1 MLTNILMKRNISQK
15 LILLSFITLP
25 AVGLIGYADYKT
37 NQKLVDSGQWVQQT
51 ERVIYESDNLYSLS
65 KDIEIQTQGCLIIN
79 DSASLQPRIF
89 PKTIFTYI
97 GQLRR
102 LTIDNPSQQQR
113 IDSLTLYMFKY
124 LNFSY
129 QTVELRN
136 REGLIKAIAF
146 IATKEGLHYTDRINS
161 IIKDIQQEEKSQL
174 TQRIQT
180 NERSV
185 SVFKLFSVVMLLLMG
200 AIAVLLLLT
209 AGKFSLQTKEKE
221 LRAAE
226 LVIANKELAFQN
238 REKERRAGELI
249 VANKELIFQNDEKG
263 KRAAELVVAE
273 EQIQFDRN
281 NLAALIN
288 NTDDMMWSI
297 DVDLRLITFNQAFNK
312 AIMLTTGK
320 TPQKGEN
327 IPSSFVNENRLNAFK
342 ILYEKALKGDSF
354 TILDRLDYPADL
366 WSEVSFYPLLNGD
379 TIIGTACFSRDVTQR
394 TKNERVLRAMESEI
408 SNQKIQEQKKITR
421 AILNAQEKER
431 NHIGQELHDNISQ
444 ILASSKLYL
453 SSACEGNESLKE
465 LVKYPSEL
473 IDSSIQEI
481 RSLSSRHV
489 TPLKDVDLRD
499 LVQSLLDRLRENT
512 SINTIFTYDI
522 ADRELTDD
530 LKLNIYRIIQE
541 QINNIV
547 KYASAGNVNIAIE
560 AKPAGLHI
568 ELKDDGAGFDLIRK
582 RSGIG
587 LSNMMN
593 RIESFNGQMILES
606 SVGTGCSIRIDIP
619 FGS

>member
-1 MLTNILMKRNISQK
+1 MKRNIRQK
-15 LILLSFITLP
+15 LILLSFITLS

-37 NQKLVDSGQWVQQT
+37 NQKLVSSGQWVQQT
-51 ERVIYESDNLYSLS
+51 ERVIYQSDNLYTLC
-65 KDIEIQTQGCLIIN
+65 KDIEIHTQGCLISN
-79 DSASLQPRIF
+79 DSASLEPRIF
-89 PKTIFTYI
+89 PKTIFAYI

-102 LTIDNPSQQQR
+102 LTLDNPSQQQR

-136 REGLIKAIAF
+136 SQGLIKAIAF

-161 IIKDIQQEEKSQL
+161 IIKDIQQEENSLL
-174 TQRIQT
+174 TQRMRT

-185 SVFKLFSVVMLLLMG
+185 SAFKLFSVVMLLLMG
-200 AIAVLLLLT
+200 VISVLLLLT
-209 AGKFSLQTKEKE
+209 AGKFFLQTKEKE

-226 LVIANKELAFQN
+226 LVIANNELAFQN
-238 REKERRAGELI
+238 REKERRAE
-249 VANKELIFQNDEKG
+249 
-263 KRAAELVVAE
+263 ELVIAE
-273 EQIQFDRN
+273 EQIEFDRN

-312 AIMLTTGK
+312 AIVLTTGK
-320 TPQKGEN
+320 PPVKGEK
-327 IPSSFVNENRLNAFK
+327 IPSSHVNENRLNTFK
-342 ILYEKALKGDSF
+342 MLYEKALNGESF

-366 WSEVSFYPLLNGD
+366 WSEVSFYPLRNGE

-394 TKNERVLRAMESEI
+394 TRNERVLRGMESKM
-408 SNQKIQEQKKITR
+408 SNQKIQEQKKIAR

-453 SSACEGNESLKE
+453 SSACQGNESMEE

-473 IDSSIQEI
+473 IDNSIQEI
-481 RSLSSRHV
+481 RLLSSRHV
-489 TPLKDVDLRD
+489 TPLKDVDLQD
-499 LVQSLLDRLRENT
+499 LVQSLLDKLRENT
-512 SINTIFTYDI
+512 SIDTVFTYDI
-522 ADRELTDD
+522 AEMELTDD

-541 QINNIV
+541 QVNNIV
-547 KYASAGNVNIAIE
+547 KHASAGKVNITIE
-560 AKPAGLHI
+560 AKTAGLHI
-568 ELKDDGAGFDLIRK
+568 ELKDDGAGFDLTRK

-606 SVGTGCSIRIDIP
+606 SVGEGCSIRIDIP
-619 FGS
+619 FG

>member
-1 MLTNILMKRNISQK
+1 VKRNISQK
-15 LILLSFITLP
+15 LILLSFITLSGI
-25 AVGLIGYADYKT
+25 GLIGYADYKT

-51 ERVIYESDNLYSLS
+51 ERVIYQSDNLYSLS
-65 KDIEIQTQGCLIIN
+65 KDIEIETQGCLITN
-79 DSASLQPRIF
+79 DSASLEPRIF

-102 LTIDNPSQQQR
+102 LTQDNPSQQQR

-136 REGLIKAIAF
+136 SQGLIKAIAF

-161 IIKDIQQEEKSQL
+161 IIRDIQQEENSIL
-174 TQRIQT
+174 EQRILT

-185 SVFKLFSVVMLLLMG
+185 SAFKLFSLGMLLLMG
-200 AIAVLLLLT
+200 AIAVLLLVT
-209 AGKFSLQTKEKE
+209 ASKFFLQTKEKE

-226 LVIANKELAFQN
+226 LVI
-238 REKERRAGELI
+238 
-249 VANKELIFQNDEKG
+249 V
-263 KRAAELVVAE
+263 E
-273 EQIQFDRN
+273 EQIEFDRN

-297 DVDLRLITFNQAFNK
+297 DAHLRLITFNQAFNK
-312 AIMLTTGK
+312 AIVSTTGK
-320 TPQKGEN
+320 PARKGEN
-327 IPSSFVNENRLNAFK
+327 ILSSYVNENRLNTFK
-342 ILYEKALKGDSF
+342 VLYEKALIGESF
-354 TILDRLDYPADL
+354 AILDRLDYPADL
-366 WSEVSFYPLLNGD
+366 WSEVSFYPLLNGN

-394 TKNERVLRAMESEI
+394 TKNERDLRTMELEI
-408 SNQKIQEQKKITR
+408 SNQKIQEQKKIAR

-431 NHIGQELHDNISQ
+431 NRIGQELHDNISQ
-444 ILASSKLYL
+444 ILASSKLFL

-481 RSLSSRHV
+481 RSLSSRQV
-489 TPLKDVDLRD
+489 TPLKNVDLRD

-512 SINTIFTYDI
+512 SINTVFTYDV
-522 ADRELTDD
+522 AERELTDD

-541 QINNIV
+541 QIQNIV
-547 KYASAGNVNIAIE
+547 KYASAGKVTIAIE

-568 ELKDDGAGFDLIRK
+568 ELKDDGSGFDPTMK

-606 SVGTGCSIRIDIP
+606 SVGEGCSIRIDIP
-619 FGS
+619 FG

>member
-25 AVGLIGYADYKT
+25 AVGLLGYADYKT
-37 NQKLVDSGQWVQQT
+37 NQKLVDSGQWVQET
-51 ERVIYESDNLYSLS
+51 ERVIYQSDNLYALS
-65 KDIEIQTQGCLIIN
+65 KDIQIQTQGCLITN
-79 DSASLQPRIF
+79 DSASLEPRIF

-102 LTIDNPSQQQR
+102 LTMDNPYQQQR
-113 IDSLTLYMFKY
+113 IDSLTLYMFRY

-136 REGLIKAIAF
+136 SQGLIKAIAF
-146 IATKEGLHYTDRINS
+146 IATKEGLHYSDRINA
-161 IIKDIQQEEKSQL
+161 IIKDIQQEENRLL
-174 TQRIQT
+174 TQRMQT

-185 SVFKLFSVVMLLLMG
+185 SAFKLFSIVMLLLMG
-200 AIAVLLLLT
+200 AIAFLLFLT
-209 AGKFSLQTKEKE
+209 ARKFFLQTKEKE
-221 LRAAE
+221 MRAAE

-238 REKERRAGELI
+238 REKERRAAELI

-263 KRAAELVVAE
+263 KRAAELVIAE
-273 EQIQFDRN
+273 EQIEFDRN

-312 AIMLTTGK
+312 AIVSTTGK
-320 TPQKGEN
+320 LPRKGEN
-327 IPSSFVNENRLNAFK
+327 IPSSHVNEHRLNTFK
-342 ILYEKALKGDSF
+342 ILYEKALKGESF
-354 TILDRLDYPADL
+354 TILDRLDYPAAL
-366 WSEVSFYPLLNGD
+366 WSEVSFYPLRNGE

-408 SNQKIQEQKKITR
+408 SNQKIQEQKKIAR
-421 AILNAQEKER
+421 AILTAQEKER

-444 ILASSKLYL
+444 ILATSKLYL

-481 RSLSSRHV
+481 RLLSSRHV
-489 TPLKDVDLRD
+489 TPLKDVDLQE

-512 SINTIFTYDI
+512 SIHTLFTYDI
-522 ADRELTDD
+522 AERELTDD

-547 KYASAGNVNIAIE
+547 KYAAAGNVHITIE
-560 AKPAGLHI
+560 AKPASLHI
-568 ELKDDGAGFDLIRK
+568 ELLDDGAGFDPTRK

-606 SVGTGCSIRIDIP
+606 SVGMGCSIQIDIP
-619 FGS
+619 FA

>member
-1 MLTNILMKRNISQK
+1 VNRNRSQK
-15 LILLSFITLP
+15 LILLSLIALSG
-25 AVGLIGYADYKT
+25 VGLIGYADYKT
-37 NQKLVDSGQWVQQT
+37 NQKLVNSGQLVQHT
-51 ERVIYESDNLYSLS
+51 ERVIYQSDNLYSLS
-65 KDIEIQTQGCLIIN
+65 KDIEIQTQGCLITN
-79 DSASLQPRIF
+79 DSASLEPRIF

-136 REGLIKAIAF
+136 SQGLIKAIAF
-146 IATKEGLHYTDRINS
+146 IATKEGLHYADRINS
-161 IIKDIQQEEKSQL
+161 IIKGIQQEENNLL
-174 TQRIQT
+174 TQRMLT

-185 SVFKLFSVVMLLLMG
+185 TAFKLFSVGMLLLMG

-209 AGKFSLQTKEKE
+209 AGKFFLQIKEKE

-226 LVIANKELAFQN
+226 LAI
-238 REKERRAGELI
+238 
-249 VANKELIFQNDEKG
+249 ANKELIFQNDEKG
-263 KRAAELVVAE
+263 KRAAELVIAE
-273 EQIQFDRN
+273 EQIEFDRN

-297 DVDLRLITFNQAFNK
+297 DEDLRLITFNQAFNK
-312 AIMLTTGK
+312 AIVLTTGQ
-320 TPQKGEN
+320 TPRKGES
-327 IPSSFVNENRLNAFK
+327 IPSSHVNENRLNAFK
-342 ILYEKALKGDSF
+342 ILYEKALKGESF

-366 WSEVSFYPLLNGD
+366 WSEVSFYPLRNGE

-394 TKNERVLRAMESEI
+394 TMNERVLRAMESEI
-408 SNQKIQEQKKITR
+408 SNQKIQEQKMIAR

-481 RSLSSRHV
+481 RLLSSRHV
-489 TPLKDVDLRD
+489 TPLKDVDLQD
-499 LVQSLLDRLRENT
+499 LVQSLLDKLKENT
-512 SINTIFTYDI
+512 SINTVFTYDI
-522 ADRELTDD
+522 AEMELTDD

-541 QINNIV
+541 QVNNMV
-547 KYASAGNVNIAIE
+547 KYASAGNVNITIE

-568 ELKDDGAGFDLIRK
+568 ELKDDGAGFDLTRK

-606 SVGTGCSIRIDIP
+606 SLGEGCSIRIDIP
-619 FGS
+619 FG

>member
-1 MLTNILMKRNISQK
+1 MKRNISQK

-25 AVGLIGYADYKT
+25 GVGLIGYADYKT
-37 NQKLVDSGQWVQQT
+37 NQKLVSSGQLVQHTQG
-51 ERVIYESDNLYSLS
+51 VIYQSDNLYALS
-65 KDIEIQTQGCLIIN
+65 KDIEIQTQGCLIAN
-79 DSASLQPRIF
+79 DSTFLTPRIF

-102 LTIDNPSQQQR
+102 LTLDNPSQQQR

-136 REGLIKAIAF
+136 SGGVIKAIAF
-146 IATKEGLHYTDRINS
+146 IASKAGLHYSDRINA
-161 IIKDIQQEEKSQL
+161 IIKDIQREESSL
-174 TQRIQT
+174 LAQRIHN

-185 SVFKLFSVVMLLLMG
+185 SAFKFFSTGMLLLMG
-200 AIAVLLLLT
+200 VTAVFFIVT
-209 AGKFSLQTKEKE
+209 AGKFFLQTKEKE

-226 LVIANKELAFQN
+226 LLIANKELAFQN
-238 REKERRAGELI
+238 REKEQR
-249 VANKELIFQNDEKG
+249 
-263 KRAAELVVAE
+263 AE
-273 EQIQFDRN
+273 ELAIAEDQIEFDRN

-297 DVDLRLITFNQAFNK
+297 DMELRLVTFNEAFNK
-312 AIMLTTGK
+312 AIVSTTGSS
-320 TPQKGEN
+320 PRKGEI
-327 IPSSFVNENRLNAFK
+327 IPSSHISENRLNTFK
-342 ILYEKALKGDSF
+342 ILYEKALKGESF
-354 TILDRLDYPADL
+354 TILDRLDYPADV
-366 WSEVSFYPLLNGD
+366 WSEVSFYPLRNGEA
-379 TIIGTACFSRDVTQR
+379 IIGTACFSRDVTQR
-394 TKNERVLRAMESEI
+394 TRNERVLSAMELEI
-408 SNQKIQEQKKITR
+408 SNQKIQEQKKVAR
-421 AILNAQEKER
+421 AILTAQEKQR

-453 SSACEGNESLKE
+453 SSACEGNESLLE
-465 LVKYPSEL
+465 LIKYPSEL

-481 RSLSSRHV
+481 RLLSSRHV
-489 TPLKDVDLRD
+489 TPLKDVDLED
-499 LVQSLLDRLRENT
+499 LVKSLLDGLRENT
-512 SINTIFTYDI
+512 SIDTVFTYDI
-522 ADRELTDD
+522 AERDLTDD

-547 KYASAGNVNIAIE
+547 KYASARKVTITIE

-568 ELKDDGAGFDLIRK
+568 EVIDDGAGFDLTKK

-593 RIESFNGQMILES
+593 RIESFNGQMLLES

-619 FGS
+619 FG

>member
-1 MLTNILMKRNISQK
+1 MKRNISQK
-15 LILLSFITLP
+15 LILLSFITL
-25 AVGLIGYADYKT
+25 AGVGLICYADYKT
-37 NQKLVDSGQWVQQT
+37 NRKLVDSGQLVQHT
-51 ERVIYESDNLYSLS
+51 ERVIYQSDNIYSLS
-65 KDIEIQTQGCLIIN
+65 KDIEIQTQGCLITN
-79 DSASLQPRIF
+79 DSASLEPRIF

-102 LTIDNPSQQQR
+102 LTTDNPSQQQR
-113 IDSLTLYMFKY
+113 IDTLTLYMFKY

-136 REGLIKAIAF
+136 SQGLIKAIAF
-146 IATKEGLHYTDRINS
+146 IATKEGLHYADRINS
-161 IIKDIQQEEKSQL
+161 IIRDIQQEENSLL
-174 TQRIQT
+174 TQRLQT

-185 SVFKLFSVVMLLLMG
+185 SAFKLFSVAMLLIMG

-209 AGKFSLQTKEKE
+209 AGKFFLQTKEKE

-226 LVIANKELAFQN
+226 LVIANKELAFQS

-249 VANKELIFQNDEKG
+249 AAKKELIFQNDEKG
-263 KRAAELVVAE
+263 KRAAELVIAE
-273 EQIQFDRN
+273 DQIEFDGN

-288 NTDDMMWSI
+288 NTDDLMWSI

-312 AIMLTTGK
+312 DIVLTTGK
-320 TPQKGEN
+320 PPRKGEY
-327 IPSSFVNENRLNAFK
+327 IPSSNINENRLNTFK
-342 ILYEKALKGDSF
+342 ILYEKALKGESF
-354 TILDRLDYPADL
+354 TILDRLDYPDDV
-366 WSEVSFYPLLNGD
+366 WSEVSFYPLRNGES
-379 TIIGTACFSRDVTQR
+379 IIGTACFSRDITQR

-408 SNQKIQEQKKITR
+408 SNQKIQEQKKIAR

-431 NHIGQELHDNISQ
+431 NHIGQELHDNITQ

-481 RSLSSRHV
+481 RLLSSRHV
-489 TPLKDVDLRD
+489 TPLKDVDLQD

-512 SINTIFTYDI
+512 SINTLFTYDI
-522 ADRELTDD
+522 AERELTDD

-547 KYASAGNVNIAIE
+547 KYASAANVNITIE

-568 ELKDDGAGFDLIRK
+568 ELMDDGVGFDPTRK

-606 SVGTGCSIRIDIP
+606 AVGEGCSIRIDIP
-619 FGS
+619 FG

>member
-1 MLTNILMKRNISQK
+1 
-15 LILLSFITLP
+15 
-25 AVGLIGYADYKT
+25 
-37 NQKLVDSGQWVQQT
+37 
-51 ERVIYESDNLYSLS
+51 
-65 KDIEIQTQGCLIIN
+65 
-79 DSASLQPRIF
+79 
-89 PKTIFTYI
+89 
-97 GQLRR
+97 
-102 LTIDNPSQQQR
+102 
-113 IDSLTLYMFKY
+113 MFKY

-136 REGLIKAIAF
+136 SQGLIKAIAF

-161 IIKDIQQEEKSQL
+161 IIKDIQQEENSLL
-174 TQRIQT
+174 TQRMQT

-185 SVFKLFSVVMLLLMG
+185 SAFKFFSVGMLLLMG
-200 AIAVLLLLT
+200 AISVLLLLT
-209 AGKFSLQTKEKE
+209 AGKFFLQTKEKD

-238 REKERRAGELI
+238 QEKERRAAELI
-249 VANKELIFQNDEKG
+249 VANKELIFQNNEKG
-263 KRAAELVVAE
+263 KRAAELIIAE
-273 EQIQFDRN
+273 EQIEFDRN
-281 NLAALIN
+281 NIAALIN

-297 DVDLRLITFNQAFNK
+297 DADLRLITFNEAFNK
-312 AIMLTTGK
+312 AIVLTTGK
-320 TPQKGEN
+320 PPRKGEN
-327 IPSSFVNENRLNAFK
+327 IPSSHVNENRLNTFN
-342 ILYEKALKGDSF
+342 ILYEKALKGESF

-366 WSEVSFYPLLNGD
+366 WSEVSFYPLRNGE

-394 TKNERVLRAMESEI
+394 TKNERVLSAMESEI
-408 SNQKIQEQKKITR
+408 SNQKIQEQKKIAR

-453 SSACEGNESLKE
+453 SSACEGNESLKQ

-473 IDSSIQEI
+473 IESSIQEI
-481 RSLSSRHV
+481 RLLSSRHV
-489 TPLKDVDLRD
+489 TPLKDVDLQD
-499 LVQSLLDRLRENT
+499 LVQSLLDRLEETT
-512 SINTIFTYDI
+512 SINTVFTYDI
-522 ADRELTDD
+522 AERELTDD

-541 QINNIV
+541 QISNVV
-547 KYASAGNVNIAIE
+547 KYASAGKVNIAIE

-568 ELKDDGAGFDLIRK
+568 ELSDDGAGFDLTRK

-619 FGS
+619 FG

>member
-1 MLTNILMKRNISQK
+1 MKRNISQK

-25 AVGLIGYADYKT
+25 GVGLIGYADYKT
-37 NQKLVDSGQWVQQT
+37 NQKLVNSGQLVQHT
-51 ERVIYESDNLYSLS
+51 ERVICQSDNLYSLS
-65 KDIEIQTQGCLIIN
+65 KDIEIQTQGCLITN
-79 DSASLQPRIF
+79 DSASLEPRIF

-136 REGLIKAIAF
+136 SQGLIKAIAF
-146 IATKEGLHYTDRINS
+146 IATKEGLHYADRINS
-161 IIKDIQQEEKSQL
+161 IIKGIQQEENNLL
-174 TQRIQT
+174 TQRMLT

-185 SVFKLFSVVMLLLMG
+185 TAFKLFSVGMLLLMG

-209 AGKFSLQTKEKE
+209 AGKFFLQIKEKE

-226 LVIANKELAFQN
+226 LAI
-238 REKERRAGELI
+238 
-249 VANKELIFQNDEKG
+249 ANKELIFQNDEKG
-263 KRAAELVVAE
+263 KRAAELVIAE
-273 EQIQFDRN
+273 EQIEFDRN

-297 DVDLRLITFNQAFNK
+297 DEDLRLITFNQAFNK
-312 AIMLTTGK
+312 AIVLTTGQ
-320 TPQKGEN
+320 TPRKGES
-327 IPSSFVNENRLNAFK
+327 IPSSHVNENRLNAFK
-342 ILYEKALKGDSF
+342 ILYEKALKGESF

-366 WSEVSFYPLLNGD
+366 WSEVSFYPLRNGE

-394 TKNERVLRAMESEI
+394 TMNERVLRAMESEI
-408 SNQKIQEQKKITR
+408 SNQKIQEQKMIAR

-481 RSLSSRHV
+481 RLLSSRHV
-489 TPLKDVDLRD
+489 TPLKDVDLQD
-499 LVQSLLDRLRENT
+499 LVQSLLDKLKENT
-512 SINTIFTYDI
+512 SINTVFTYDL
-522 ADRELTDD
+522 AEMELTDD

-541 QINNIV
+541 QINNMV
-547 KYASAGNVNIAIE
+547 KYASAGNVNITIE

-568 ELKDDGAGFDLIRK
+568 ELKDDGAGFDLTRK

-593 RIESFNGQMILES
+593 RIESFNGQMIPES
-606 SVGTGCSIRIDIP
+606 SLGEGCSIRIDIP
-619 FGS
+619 FG

>member
-1 MLTNILMKRNISQK
+1 MKRNISQK

-25 AVGLIGYADYKT
+25 GVGLIGYADYKT
-37 NQKLVDSGQWVQQT
+37 NQKLVNSGQLVQHT
-51 ERVIYESDNLYSLS
+51 ERVIYQSDNLYSLS
-65 KDIEIQTQGCLIIN
+65 KDIEIQTQGCLITN
-79 DSASLQPRIF
+79 DSASLEPRIF

-136 REGLIKAIAF
+136 SQGLIKAIAF
-146 IATKEGLHYTDRINS
+146 IATKEGLHYADRINS
-161 IIKDIQQEEKSQL
+161 IIKGIQQEENNLL
-174 TQRIQT
+174 TQRMLT

-185 SVFKLFSVVMLLLMG
+185 TAFKLFSVGMLLLMG

-209 AGKFSLQTKEKE
+209 AGKFFLQIKEKE

-226 LVIANKELAFQN
+226 LVI
-238 REKERRAGELI
+238 
-249 VANKELIFQNDEKG
+249 ANKELIFQNDEKG
-263 KRAAELVVAE
+263 KRAAELVIAE
-273 EQIQFDRN
+273 EQIEFDRN
-281 NLAALIN
+281 NLSALIN

-297 DVDLRLITFNQAFNK
+297 DEDLRLITFNQAFNK
-312 AIMLTTGK
+312 AIVLTTGQ
-320 TPQKGEN
+320 TPRKGES
-327 IPSSFVNENRLNAFK
+327 IPSSHVNENRLNAFK
-342 ILYEKALKGDSF
+342 ILYEKALKGESF

-366 WSEVSFYPLLNGD
+366 WSEVSFYPLRNGE

-394 TKNERVLRAMESEI
+394 TMNERVLRAMESEI
-408 SNQKIQEQKKITR
+408 SNQKIQEQKMIAR

-481 RSLSSRHV
+481 RLLSSRHV
-489 TPLKDVDLRD
+489 TPLKDVDLQD
-499 LVQSLLDRLRENT
+499 LVQSLLDKLKENT
-512 SINTIFTYDI
+512 SINTVFTYDI
-522 ADRELTDD
+522 AEMELTDD

-541 QINNIV
+541 QVNNMV
-547 KYASAGNVNIAIE
+547 KYASAGNVNITIE

-568 ELKDDGAGFDLIRK
+568 ELKDDGAGFDLTKK

-606 SVGTGCSIRIDIP
+606 SLGEGCSIRIDIP
-619 FGS
+619 FG

>member
-1 MLTNILMKRNISQK
+1 MKRNISQK

-25 AVGLIGYADYKT
+25 GVGLIGYADYKT
-37 NQKLVDSGQWVQQT
+37 NQKLVESGQWVQQT
-51 ERVIYESDNLYSLS
+51 ERVIYQSDNLYSLS
-65 KDIEIQTQGCLIIN
+65 KDIEIQTQGCLITN
-79 DSASLQPRIF
+79 DSASLEPRIF

-102 LTIDNPSQQQR
+102 LTQDNPSQQQR

-136 REGLIKAIAF
+136 SEGLIKAIAF
-146 IATKEGLHYTDRINS
+146 ISSKQGLHYTDRINA
-161 IIKDIQQEEKSQL
+161 IIKDIQQEENNVL

-185 SVFKLFSVVMLLLMG
+185 SAFKLFSVFMLLLIG

-209 AGKFSLQTKEKE
+209 AGKFFLQTKEKE
-221 LRAAE
+221 VRAAE

-249 VANKELIFQNDEKG
+249 VANKELIFQSDEKE
-263 KRAAELVVAE
+263 KRAAELVITE
-273 EQIQFDRN
+273 EQIEFDRN

-312 AIMLTTGK
+312 AIVSTTGK
-320 TPQKGEN
+320 LPRKGEN
-327 IPSSFVNENRLNAFK
+327 IPSSNVNENRLNTFK
-342 ILYEKALKGDSF
+342 ILYEKALTGESF

-366 WSEVSFYPLLNGD
+366 WSEVSFYPLRNGE
-379 TIIGTACFSRDVTQR
+379 TIIGTACFSRDVTLR
-394 TKNERVLRAMESEI
+394 TRNERVLRAMESEM
-408 SNQKIQEQKKITR
+408 SNQKIQEQKKIAR

-453 SSACEGNESLKE
+453 SSACAGNESLKE

-481 RSLSSRHV
+481 RLLSSRHV
-489 TPLKDVDLRD
+489 TPLKDVDLQD
-499 LVQSLLDRLRENT
+499 LVQTLLDRLRENT
-512 SINTIFTYDI
+512 SIDTVFTYDL
-522 ADRELTDD
+522 AERELTDD

-547 KYASAGNVNIAIE
+547 KYASAGKVNITIE
-560 AKPAGLHI
+560 AKPAGLHV
-568 ELKDDGAGFDLIRK
+568 ELTDDGAGFDLTRK

-606 SVGTGCSIRIDIP
+606 SVGNGCSIRIDIP
-619 FGS
+619 FG

>member
-1 MLTNILMKRNISQK
+1 MKRNISQK

-25 AVGLIGYADYKT
+25 GVGLIGYADYKT
-37 NQKLVDSGQWVQQT
+37 NQKLVDSGLWVQHT
-51 ERVIYESDNLYSLS
+51 ERVIYQSDNLYSLS
-65 KDIEIQTQGCLIIN
+65 KDIEIQTQGCLITN
-79 DSASLQPRIF
+79 DSASLEPHIF

-97 GQLRR
+97 RELRR
-102 LTIDNPSQQQR
+102 LTLDNPSQQQR

-136 REGLIKAIAF
+136 SQGLIRAIAF
-146 IATKEGLHYTDRINS
+146 ISTKEGLHYTDRINS
-161 IIKDIQQEEKSQL
+161 IIKDIQQEENSLL
-174 TQRIQT
+174 TQRMQT

-185 SVFKLFSVVMLLLMG
+185 SAFKLFSVGMLLLMG

-209 AGKFSLQTKEKE
+209 AGKFLLQTKEKE

-249 VANKELIFQNDEKG
+249 IANKELIFQNDEKG
-263 KRAAELVVAE
+263 KRAAELVIAE
-273 EQIQFDRN
+273 EQIEFDRN

-297 DVDLRLITFNQAFNK
+297 DADLRLITFNEAFNK
-312 AIMLTTGK
+312 SIVLTTGK
-320 TPQKGEN
+320 RPRKGEN
-327 IPSSFVNENRLNAFK
+327 IPSFHVNENRLNTFNM
-342 ILYEKALKGDSF
+342 LYEKALKGESF

-366 WSEVSFYPLLNGD
+366 WSEVSFYPLRNGE
-379 TIIGTACFSRDVTQR
+379 TIVGTACFSRDVTQR
-394 TKNERVLRAMESEI
+394 TKKERVLQAMESEI
-408 SNQKIQEQKKITR
+408 SNQKIQEQKKIAR

-431 NHIGQELHDNISQ
+431 NHIGQELHDNVSQ

-465 LVKYPSEL
+465 LVKYPNEL

-481 RSLSSRHV
+481 RLLSSRQV
-489 TPLKDVDLRD
+489 TPLKDVDLQD
-499 LVQSLLDRLRENT
+499 LVQTLLDRLRDNT
-512 SINTIFTYDI
+512 SINTVFTYDI
-522 ADRELTDD
+522 AERELADD

-541 QINNIV
+541 QIHNIV
-547 KYASAGNVNIAIE
+547 KYASAGNVNIIIE
-560 AKPAGLHI
+560 AKLAGLHI
-568 ELKDDGAGFDLIRK
+568 EMKDDGAGFDLTRK

-606 SVGTGCSIRIDIP
+606 AVGEGCSIRIDIP
-619 FGS
+619 FG

>member
-1 MLTNILMKRNISQK
+1 MKRNISQK
-15 LILLSFITLP
+15 LILLSFIALP
-25 AVGLIGYADYKT
+25 GVGLIGYADYKT
-37 NQKLVDSGQWVQQT
+37 NQKLVDSGQWMQHS
-51 ERVIYESDNLYSLS
+51 ERVIDQSDNLYSLS
-65 KDIEIQTQGCLIIN
+65 KDIEIQTQGCLITN
-79 DSASLQPRIF
+79 DSASLEPRIF

-102 LTIDNPSQQQR
+102 LTLDNPSQQQR

-136 REGLIKAIAF
+136 SGGLIKAIAF
-146 IATKEGLHYTDRINS
+146 IETKEGLHYSDRINS
-161 IIKDIQQEEKSQL
+161 IIKGIQQEENSLL
-174 TQRIQT
+174 TQRMKT

-185 SVFKLFSVVMLLLMG
+185 SAFKLFSAGMLLLMG
-200 AIAVLLLLT
+200 AIVVLLVLT
-209 AGKFSLQTKEKE
+209 AGKFFLQTKEKD

-238 REKERRAGELI
+238 REKERRAEELI
-249 VANKELIFQNDEKG
+249 VANKELIFQNDEKE
-263 KRAAELVVAE
+263 KRAAELVIAE
-273 EQIQFDRN
+273 EQIEFDRN

-297 DVDLRLITFNQAFNK
+297 DADLRLITFNEAFNK
-312 AIMLTTGK
+312 AIVLATG
-320 TPQKGEN
+320 TRPRKGEY
-327 IPSSFVNENRLNAFK
+327 IPSSHVTDNRLNTFK
-342 ILYEKALKGDSF
+342 ILYEKALKGESF
-354 TILDRLDYPADL
+354 SILDRLDYPANL
-366 WSEVSFYPLLNGD
+366 WSEVSFYPLRNGD

-394 TKNERVLRAMESEI
+394 TKNERVLREMESEI
-408 SNQKIQEQKKITR
+408 SNQKIQEQKKIAR

-473 IDSSIQEI
+473 IESSIQEI
-481 RSLSSRHV
+481 RLLSSRHV
-489 TPLKDVDLRD
+489 TPLKNVDLQD

-512 SINTIFTYDI
+512 SINTLLTYDT
-522 ADRELTDD
+522 AEMELTDD

-547 KYASAGNVNIAIE
+547 KYASAGKVNITIE
-560 AKPAGLHI
+560 AKTAGLHI
-568 ELKDDGAGFDLIRK
+568 ELNDDGAGFDLTRK

-619 FGS
+619 FG

>member
-1 MLTNILMKRNISQK
+1 VKQNISQK
-15 LILLSFITLP
+15 LILLSFITLSG
-25 AVGLIGYADYKT
+25 VGLIGFADYRT

-51 ERVIYESDNLYSLS
+51 ERVIYQSDNLYALS
-65 KDIEIQTQGCLIIN
+65 KDIEIQTQGCLITN
-79 DSASLQPRIF
+79 DSASLEPRIF

-102 LTIDNPSQQQR
+102 LTLDNPSQQQR

-136 REGLIKAIAF
+136 SGGLIKAIAF
-146 IATKEGLHYTDRINS
+146 IGTREGLHYTDRINS
-161 IIKDIQQEEKSQL
+161 IIKGIQQDENHLL
-174 TQRIQT
+174 TQRMQT

-185 SVFKLFSVVMLLLMG
+185 SAFKLFSAGMLLLMG

-209 AGKFSLQTKEKE
+209 AGKFFLQTREKE

-226 LVIANKELAFQN
+226 LVIAEA
-238 REKERRAGELI
+238 
-249 VANKELIFQNDEKG
+249 
-263 KRAAELVVAE
+263 
-273 EQIQFDRN
+273 QIEFDRN

-312 AIMLTTGK
+312 AIVLTTG
-320 TPQKGEN
+320 TPPRKGEN
-327 IPSSFVNENRLNAFK
+327 IPSSHVNENRLNTFK
-342 ILYEKALKGDSF
+342 ILYQKALKGESF

-366 WSEVSFYPLLNGD
+366 WSEVSFYPLRNGD
-379 TIIGTACFSRDVTQR
+379 AIIGTACFSRDVTQR
-394 TKNERVLRAMESEI
+394 TKNERVLRAMETEI
-408 SNQKIQEQKKITR
+408 SNQKIQEQKKIAR

-453 SSACEGNESLKE
+453 SSACQGNESLME

-473 IDSSIQEI
+473 IDSSIREI
-481 RSLSSRHV
+481 RLLGSRHV
-489 TPLKDVDLRD
+489 TPLKDVDLQD

-512 SINTIFTYDI
+512 SINTVFTYDI
-522 ADRELTDD
+522 AERKLTDD

-541 QINNIV
+541 QINNMV
-547 KYASAGNVNIAIE
+547 KYASAGNVNITIE

-568 ELKDDGAGFDLIRK
+568 ELKDDGAGFDPTRK

-606 SVGTGCSIRIDIP
+606 SVGTGCTIQIDIP
-619 FGS
+619 FG

>member
-1 MLTNILMKRNISQK
+1 VKRNISQK
-15 LILLSFITLP
+15 LILLSFIALSG
-25 AVGLIGYADYKT
+25 VGLIGYADYKT

-51 ERVIYESDNLYSLS
+51 ERVIYQSDNLYSLS
-65 KDIEIQTQGCLIIN
+65 KDIEIQTQGCLITN
-79 DSASLQPRIF
+79 DSASLEPRIF

-102 LTIDNPSQQQR
+102 LTVDNPSQQQR

-136 REGLIKAIAF
+136 SRGLIKAIAF

-161 IIKDIQQEEKSQL
+161 IIRNIQQEENSIL
-174 TQRIQT
+174 TQRTLT

-185 SVFKLFSVVMLLLMG
+185 AAFKLFSLGMLLLMG
-200 AIAVLLLLT
+200 AIAVLLLVT
-209 AGKFSLQTKEKE
+209 ASKFFLQTKEKE

-226 LVIANKELAFQN
+226 LVIANKEL
-238 REKERRAGELI
+238 I
-249 VANKELIFQNDEKG
+249 IQNDEKE
-263 KRAAELVVAE
+263 KLAAEKVIAE
-273 EQIQFDRN
+273 EQIEFERN

-288 NTDDMMWSI
+288 NTDDMMWSL
-297 DVDLRLITFNQAFNK
+297 DADLRLITFNQAFNK
-312 AIMLTTGK
+312 DIELTTGK
-320 TPQKGEN
+320 PPGKGEN
-327 IPSSFVNENRLNAFK
+327 IFLFYVNENRLNAFK
-342 ILYEKALKGDSF
+342 ILYEKALKGESF

-379 TIIGTACFSRDVTQR
+379 TVIGTACFSRDVTQR
-394 TKNERVLRAMESEI
+394 TKNERVLRVMESEI
-408 SNQKIQEQKKITR
+408 SNQKIQEQKKIAR

-431 NHIGQELHDNISQ
+431 NRIGQELHDNVSQ
-444 ILASSKLYL
+444 ILVSSKLYL
-453 SSACEGNESLKE
+453 SSVCEGNESLKE

-473 IDSSIQEI
+473 IDNSIQEI
-481 RSLSSRHV
+481 RLLSSRQV
-489 TPLKDVDLRD
+489 TPLKNVDLQD
-499 LVQSLLDRLRENT
+499 LVQSLLDRLREST
-512 SINTIFTYDI
+512 SIKTVFTYDI
-522 ADRELTDD
+522 AERELTDD

-541 QINNIV
+541 QISNVV
-547 KYASAGNVNIAIE
+547 KYASAGKVNIAIE

-568 ELKDDGAGFDLIRK
+568 ELKDDGTGFDLTSK
-582 RSGIG
+582 RNGIG

-606 SVGTGCSIRIDIP
+606 SPGKGCSIRIDIP
-619 FGS
+619 FG

>member
-1 MLTNILMKRNISQK
+1 MKRNISQK

-25 AVGLIGYADYKT
+25 GVGLIGYADYKT

-51 ERVIYESDNLYSLS
+51 ERVIYQSDNLYSLS
-65 KDIEIQTQGCLIIN
+65 KDIEIQTQGCLITN
-79 DSASLQPRIF
+79 DSASLEPRIF

-102 LTIDNPSQQQR
+102 LTLDNPSQQQR

-136 REGLIKAIAF
+136 NQGLIKAIAF
-146 IATKEGLHYTDRINS
+146 IATKEGLHYTDRINA
-161 IIKDIQQEEKSQL
+161 IIKDIQQEENNVL
-174 TQRIQT
+174 TQRMQT

-185 SVFKLFSVVMLLLMG
+185 SAFKLFSVVMLLLLG

-209 AGKFSLQTKEKE
+209 AAKFFLQTKEKE
-221 LRAAE
+221 NRAAE
-226 LVIANKELAFQN
+226 LVIANQELAFQN

-249 VANKELIFQNDEKG
+249 VANKELIFQNDEKE
-263 KRAAELVVAE
+263 KRAAELVIAE
-273 EQIQFDRN
+273 EQIEFDRN

-297 DVDLRLITFNQAFNK
+297 NKDLRLITFNQAFNK
-312 AIMLTTGK
+312 AIVLTTGK
-320 TPQKGEN
+320 TPRKGEN
-327 IPSSFVNENRLNAFK
+327 IPSSHVNENRLNTFK
-342 ILYEKALKGDSF
+342 MLYEKALTGESF

-366 WSEVSFYPLLNGD
+366 WSEVSFYPLRNGE

-394 TKNERVLRAMESEI
+394 TKNERVLRAMESEM
-408 SNQKIQEQKKITR
+408 SNQKIQEQKKIAR

-453 SSACEGNESLKE
+453 SSACEGNEPLKQ
-465 LVKYPSEL
+465 LVKYPCEL

-481 RSLSSRHV
+481 RLLSSRHV
-489 TPLKDVDLRD
+489 TPLKDVDLQD

-512 SINTIFTYDI
+512 SIDTVFTFDL
-522 ADRELTDD
+522 AERELTDD

-547 KYASAGNVNIAIE
+547 KYASARKVNITIE
-560 AKPAGLHI
+560 AKPTGLHV
-568 ELKDDGAGFDLIRK
+568 ELTDDGTGFDLTKK

-606 SVGTGCSIRIDIP
+606 SVGNGCSIRIDIP
-619 FGS
+619 VG

>member
-1 MLTNILMKRNISQK
+1 MKRNSSQK
-15 LILLSFITLP
+15 LILLSLIALSG
-25 AVGLIGYADYKT
+25 VGLISYADYKT
-37 NQKLVDSGQWVQQT
+37 NQKLVDSGEWVQHS
-51 ERVIYESDNLYSLS
+51 ERVIYQSDNLYSLS
-65 KDIEIQTQGCLIIN
+65 KDIEIQTQGCLITS
-79 DSASLQPRIF
+79 DSASLEPRIF

-102 LTIDNPSQQQR
+102 LTLDNPSQQQR

-136 REGLIKAIAF
+136 SQGLIKAIAF
-146 IATKEGLHYTDRINS
+146 IATKQGIHYANHINA
-161 IIKDIQQEEKSQL
+161 IIRDIQQEENSILK
-174 TQRIQT
+174 QRTLT

-185 SVFKLFSVVMLLLMG
+185 SAFKLFSLGMLLLMG
-200 AIAVLLLLT
+200 VIAVLLLLT
-209 AGKFSLQTKEKE
+209 AGKFLLQTKDKE

-238 REKERRAGELI
+238 REKERRAEELI
-249 VANKELIFQNDEKG
+249 IANKELIFQNNEKE
-263 KRAAELVVAE
+263 KRAAEKVTAE
-273 EQIQFDRN
+273 EQIEFDRN

-312 AIMLTTGK
+312 AIVLTTGK
-320 TPQKGEN
+320 PPRTGDN
-327 IPSSFVNENRLNAFK
+327 ILSSYVNENRLNTFK
-342 ILYEKALKGDSF
+342 ILYEKALKGESF
-354 TILDRLDYPADL
+354 SILDRLDYPADL

-379 TIIGTACFSRDVTQR
+379 TIIGTACFSRDVTQQ
-394 TKNERVLRAMESEI
+394 TKKERVLRAMESEI
-408 SNQKIQEQKKITR
+408 SNQKIQEQKKIAR

-431 NHIGQELHDNISQ
+431 NRIGQELHDNISQ

-453 SSACEGNESLKE
+453 SSACEGNESLKA

-473 IDSSIQEI
+473 IDNSIQEI
-481 RSLSSRHV
+481 RLLSSRQV
-489 TPLKDVDLRD
+489 TPLKNVDLQD
-499 LVQSLLDRLRENT
+499 LVQSLLDRLREST
-512 SINTIFTYDI
+512 SINTAFTYDM
-522 ADRELTDD
+522 AERELTDD

-541 QINNIV
+541 QISNVV
-547 KYASAGNVNIAIE
+547 KYASAGKVNIAIA

-568 ELKDDGAGFDLIRK
+568 ELKDDGAGFDLTRK

-593 RIESFNGQMILES
+593 RIESFIGQMILES
-606 SVGTGCSIRIDIP
+606 SVGKGCSIRIDIP
-619 FGS
+619 FG